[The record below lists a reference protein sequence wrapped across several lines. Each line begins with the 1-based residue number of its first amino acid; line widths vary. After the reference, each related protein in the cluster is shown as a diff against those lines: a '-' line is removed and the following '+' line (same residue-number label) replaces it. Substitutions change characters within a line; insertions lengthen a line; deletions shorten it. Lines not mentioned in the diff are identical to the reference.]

1 MKKVLFISMFAV
13 AAIVACNK
21 EDEETTPQVQEPQKT
36 EAVTANDQITILKAD
51 EDGVLANIDGK
62 DTLIV
67 VGVPYG
73 EPAVIKG
80 SIVVQVGEGD
90 NVHDSVIYIY
100 ASKPIEVDYTWD
112 TITEPIG
119 DHDTTYTIPVPK
131 KK

>member
-1 MKKVLFISMFAV
+1 MKKVLFISMLAV

-36 EAVTANDQITILKAD
+36 EQVPAKDQITILKAD
-51 EDGVLANIDGK
+51 EDGVLINVDGK

-131 KK
+131 KQ

>member
-1 MKKVLFISMFAV
+1 MKKVLFISMLAV

-36 EAVTANDQITILKAD
+36 EQPTANDQITILKAD
-51 EDGVLANIDGK
+51 EEGVLVNVDGK

-67 VGVPYG
+67 VGVPYV

-80 SIVVQVGEGD
+80 SIVVKVGEGE
-90 NVHDSVIYIY
+90 NVHDSIIYIY
-100 ASKPIEVDYTWD
+100 ESKPIERDYTYD
-112 TITEPIG
+112 TITERIG

-131 KK
+131 Q